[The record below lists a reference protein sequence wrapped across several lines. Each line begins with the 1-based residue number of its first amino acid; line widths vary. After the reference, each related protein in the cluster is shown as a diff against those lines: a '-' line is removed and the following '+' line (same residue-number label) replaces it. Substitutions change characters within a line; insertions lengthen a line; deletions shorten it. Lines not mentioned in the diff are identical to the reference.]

1 MDFTPAPVD
10 AEAVAALLR
19 TELVADP
26 VFELELEPDLLVVVE
41 PCTTAA

>member
-26 VFELELEPDLLVVVE
+26 VFELELEPDLLVVE